1 MFKIL
6 VVDDE
11 PKIVE
16 LLQIYLEMQGYEV
29 IAAYNGEEAWE
40 KWQAYSI
47 DMILTDIMMPN
58 MDGYDFAYK
67 IR

>member
-16 LLQIYLEMQGYEV
+16 LLQIYLEMQGHEV
-29 IAAYNGEEAWE
+29 IAAYNGEEA
-40 KWQAYSI
+40 
-47 DMILTDIMMPN
+47 
-58 MDGYDFAYK
+58 
-67 IR
+67 

>member
-1 MFKIL
+1 MFQIL

-16 LLQIYLEMQGYEV
+16 LLQIYLEMQGHKV

-40 KWQAYSI
+40 MWQKNSI
-47 DMILTDIMMPN
+47 DMVLTDIMMPN
-58 MDGYDFAYK
+58 MDG
-67 IR
+67 